1 MSKLSTQ
8 SILIMFVAM
17 SMIPAGDTAGK
28 LLSWG
33 LGAHPIYVSW
43 SRFFIGTLMVLPF
56 IPKGTWA
63 LLKDIR
69 VWGRAL
75 LMATGLSC
83 IQMALSLEPIADV
96 FAAFFIGPLLSYV
109 LAALFLREAISLQRS
124 ALIVAGFLGVLVVV
138 RPGLEPS
145 AGLLW
150 ALIAGKV
157 QQLGNPLTLDIK
169 ELFGRV
175 AEAIGK
181 PKFGHADLPDA
192 HRPTDTPQDYVKYL
206 FPKVLPLLD
215 RYGLAPEQ
223 YFLAL
228 ALSAQEVMQMAKGTI
243 APDLAAII
251 LMEYAV
257 PASKL
262 TAVPKP
268 T

>member
-1 MSKLSTQ
+1 MKEPEIVIVRLKDGSEWLFGDAVNSRLVEGVEISGQKLS
-8 SILIMFVAM
+8 V
-17 SMIPAGDTAGK
+17 
-28 LLSWG
+28 
-33 LGAHPIYVSW
+33 
-43 SRFFIGTLMVLPF
+43 
-56 IPKGTWA
+56 
-63 LLKDIR
+63 
-69 VWGRAL
+69 
-75 LMATGLSC
+75 
-83 IQMALSLEPIADV
+83 
-96 FAAFFIGPLLSYV
+96 
-109 LAALFLREAISLQRS
+109 
-124 ALIVAGFLGVLVVV
+124 
-138 RPGLEPS
+138 
-145 AGLLW
+145 W

>member
-1 MSKLSTQ
+1 MFGFFKKKPEVAPKVIASPAVTAMRAMIDAQDASNPQ
-8 SILIMFVAM
+8 IRAIM
-17 SMIPAGDTAGK
+17 TGK
-28 LLSWG
+28 DITENVLEMLKDEKG
-33 LGAHPIYVSW
+33 VRVENALGLLGALAGFSCSYVVMRQLADGSLEMKEPE
-43 SRFFIGTLMVLPF
+43 IV
-56 IPKGTWA
+56 IVK
-63 LLKDIR
+63 LKDGSEWLFGDAVNSRLVEGVEIS
-69 VWGRAL
+69 GQN
-75 LMATGLSC
+75 LS
-83 IQMALSLEPIADV
+83 V
-96 FAAFFIGPLLSYV
+96 
-109 LAALFLREAISLQRS
+109 
-124 ALIVAGFLGVLVVV
+124 
-138 RPGLEPS
+138 
-145 AGLLW
+145 W